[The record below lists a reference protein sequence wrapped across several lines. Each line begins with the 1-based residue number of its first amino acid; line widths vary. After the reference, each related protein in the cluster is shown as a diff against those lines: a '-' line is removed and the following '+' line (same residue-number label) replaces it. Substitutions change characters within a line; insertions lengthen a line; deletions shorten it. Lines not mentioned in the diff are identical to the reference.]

1 LKDGLRRKVEVKCGV
16 HNHMLPNKMEGH
28 AFAGHLTIEE
38 HEDVKDFVEID
49 FKFQIL

>member
-1 LKDGLRRKVEVKCGV
+1 
-16 HNHMLPNKMEGH
+16 MLPNKMEGH